1 LDHIT
6 LLQVYHNIYSL
17 MVNLA
22 YSNTG
27 KINLTQSSSIKKKN
41 LCLAADKVSTINNN
55 YPETFMTQ

>member
-1 LDHIT
+1 
-6 LLQVYHNIYSL
+6 
-17 MVNLA
+17 MANLA